1 MMGGIA
7 TAKENSQI
15 NCTYLDV
22 RQVTCVVTCHDR
34 SCHMTD
40 VNRIAAIAVRVYREL
55 IPKMYMRIRKVMG
68 MPKVDFRYCNIFCIC
83 IILKIQANTENCMNK
98 CYRWAKKSIQG
109 FSFCKC
115 AHRIN
120 WYTDEYDGKITDNQ
134 VHQDKM
140 QLCLSCLE

>member
-1 MMGGIA
+1 MEKYFLQNGQVGLYLIIPISTTYLPSPMMGGIA

-34 SCHMTD
+34 SCHITD

-68 MPKVDFRYCNIFCIC
+68 MPKVD
-83 IILKIQANTENCMNK
+83 
-98 CYRWAKKSIQG
+98 
-109 FSFCKC
+109 
-115 AHRIN
+115 
-120 WYTDEYDGKITDNQ
+120 
-134 VHQDKM
+134 
-140 QLCLSCLE
+140 